1 MIGSGGSAMGRA
13 GIAMLAQN
21 QSLKSNFDAQ
31 STYSTISKLPFSF
44 KNAIDQIED
53 EILALMSEVSYGK
66 KEVEILKTE
75 LETIGDVCG
84 QVLNIRHRAI
94 PRQRNFNL
102 KGCSRQIARTLDR
115 RVRAPCRL
123 SFPGSPDKRRTR
135 IVKDGLHWTPD

>member
-75 LETIGDVCG
+75 LETIGDV
-84 QVLNIRHRAI
+84 A
-94 PRQRNFNL
+94 
-102 KGCSRQIARTLDR
+102 KS
-115 RVRAPCRL
+115 
-123 SFPGSPDKRRTR
+123 
-135 IVKDGLHWTPD
+135 